1 MWKNVEM
8 GFFSG
13 KYKYKVDVKNRI
25 NFKKFIKRLSKPDT
39 EIGIFHL
46 LKQTVTI
53 PGTNDSYPV
62 FYIFSEEKWQEL
74 FTNLEETKDT
84 DELSEII
91 TQQCDEANLD
101 TNDRITFPKE
111 FLDYIHAEKDLF
123 LQGLGDKLQVWS
135 NENFI
140 DYSKKTKPNKVIK
153 KEFYNILSKKKS

>member
-1 MWKNVEM
+1 MWKM

-13 KYKYKVDVKNRI
+13 KYKYKVDGKNRI
-25 NFKKFIKRLSKPDT
+25 NFKKFINRLSKSDT
-39 EIGIFHL
+39 EARIFHL

-53 PGTNDSYPV
+53 SGTTDSYPV
-62 FYIFSEEKWQEL
+62 FYIFAEEKWQEL

-101 TNDRITFPKE
+101 TNDRITFPKD
-111 FLDYIHAEKDLF
+111 FLDYISAEKELF

-140 DYSKKTKPNKVIK
+140 KYSKKTKSNKVIK
-153 KEFYNILSKKKS
+153 KEFYSILSKKKI

>member
-1 MWKNVEM
+1 M

-13 KYKYKVDVKNRI
+13 KYKYKVDGKNRI
-25 NFKKFIKRLSKPDT
+25 NFKKFIKRLTEPDT
-39 EIGIFHL
+39 EVGIFHL
-46 LKQTVTI
+46 LKQIVTI
-53 PGTNDSYPV
+53 PETEDSFPV
-62 FYIFSEEKWQEL
+62 FYIFTEEKWQEL

-84 DELSEII
+84 DELSEIT

-111 FLDYIHAEKDLF
+111 FLEYIGAEKDLF

-140 DYSKKTKPNKVIK
+140 EYSKKTKSNKVAK
-153 KEFYNILSKKKS
+153 KEFYSILSKKKN